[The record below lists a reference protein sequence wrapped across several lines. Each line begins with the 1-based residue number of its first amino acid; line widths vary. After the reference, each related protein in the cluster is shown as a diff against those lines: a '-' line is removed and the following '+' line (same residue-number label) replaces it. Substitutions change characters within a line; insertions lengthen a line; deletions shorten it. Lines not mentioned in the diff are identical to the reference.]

1 MQAPL
6 PPPPAAASPYQPPAA
21 AMTKGS
27 MYTFQKWLMIG
38 MIMLVISATFAQ
50 FPLES
55 SVPNVADYDLLDEK
69 ESQQYLDDIDSYE
82 GQVALFGA
90 ISVIL
95 QTGAI
100 VLLGYAFFQG
110 ITGRC
115 GPARGCPHHDDAGR
129 CGHGDQHRWPRILAV
144 LMPSASF
151 LLEFASWLLPTNR
164 WDKSS
169 GRGSERGSALVQR
182 R

>member
-1 MQAPL
+1 MLGNIDTPAHPVSPMQAPL

-38 MIMLVISATFAQ
+38 MIMIVISATFAQ

-90 ISVIL
+90 ISIIL

-100 VLLGYAFFQG
+100 VLLGYAFFRESQE
-110 ITGRC
+110 
-115 GPARGCPHHDDAGR
+115 DA
-129 CGHGDQHRWPRILAV
+129 DQHVAVRITMMLAGV
-144 LMPSASF
+144 VMVTSIV
-151 LLEFASWLLPTNR
+151 
-164 WDKSS
+164 
-169 GRGSERGSALVQR
+169 GRGFSLF
-182 R
+182 

>member
-1 MQAPL
+1 MLGNIDTPAHPVSPMQAPL

-100 VLLGYAFFQG
+100 VLWGYAFFRESQE
-110 ITGRC
+110 
-115 GPARGCPHHDDAGR
+115 DA
-129 CGHGDQHRWPRILAV
+129 DQHVAVRITMMLAGV
-144 LMPSASF
+144 VMVTSIV
-151 LLEFASWLLPTNR
+151 
-164 WDKSS
+164 
-169 GRGSERGSALVQR
+169 GRGFSLF
-182 R
+182 

>member
-1 MQAPL
+1 MLGNIDTPAHPVSPMQAPL

-50 FPLES
+50 FPMES
-55 SVPNVADYDLLDEK
+55 SVPTVADYDLLDEK
-69 ESQQYLDDIDSYE
+69 ESQQYLDDVDSYE

-100 VLLGYAFFQG
+100 VLLGYAFFRESQE
-110 ITGRC
+110 
-115 GPARGCPHHDDAGR
+115 DA
-129 CGHGDQHRWPRILAV
+129 DQHVAVRITMMLAGV
-144 LMPSASF
+144 VMVTSIV
-151 LLEFASWLLPTNR
+151 
-164 WDKSS
+164 
-169 GRGSERGSALVQR
+169 GRGFSLF
-182 R
+182 

>member
-1 MQAPL
+1 MLGNIDTPAHPVSPMQAPL

-27 MYTFQKWLMIG
+27 KYTFQKWLMIG

-90 ISVIL
+90 ISGIL

-100 VLLGYAFFQG
+100 VLLGYAFFRESQE
-110 ITGRC
+110 
-115 GPARGCPHHDDAGR
+115 DA
-129 CGHGDQHRWPRILAV
+129 DQHVAVRITMMLAGV
-144 LMPSASF
+144 VMVTSIV
-151 LLEFASWLLPTNR
+151 
-164 WDKSS
+164 
-169 GRGSERGSALVQR
+169 GRGFSLF
-182 R
+182 

>member
-1 MQAPL
+1 MLGNIDTPAHPVSPMQAPL

-50 FPLES
+50 FPLEA

-69 ESQQYLDDIDSYE
+69 ESQQYLDDVDSYE

-100 VLLGYAFFQG
+100 VLLGYAFFRESQE
-110 ITGRC
+110 
-115 GPARGCPHHDDAGR
+115 DA
-129 CGHGDQHRWPRILAV
+129 DQHVAVRITMMLAGV
-144 LMPSASF
+144 VMVTSIV
-151 LLEFASWLLPTNR
+151 
-164 WDKSS
+164 
-169 GRGSERGSALVQR
+169 GRGFSLF
-182 R
+182 

>member
-1 MQAPL
+1 MLGNIDTPAHPVSPMQAPL

-69 ESQQYLDDIDSYE
+69 ESQQYLDDVDSYE

-100 VLLGYAFFQG
+100 VLLGYAFFRESQE
-110 ITGRC
+110 
-115 GPARGCPHHDDAGR
+115 DA
-129 CGHGDQHRWPRILAV
+129 DQHVAVRITMMLAGV
-144 LMPSASF
+144 VMVTSIV
-151 LLEFASWLLPTNR
+151 
-164 WDKSS
+164 
-169 GRGSERGSALVQR
+169 GRGFSLF
-182 R
+182 